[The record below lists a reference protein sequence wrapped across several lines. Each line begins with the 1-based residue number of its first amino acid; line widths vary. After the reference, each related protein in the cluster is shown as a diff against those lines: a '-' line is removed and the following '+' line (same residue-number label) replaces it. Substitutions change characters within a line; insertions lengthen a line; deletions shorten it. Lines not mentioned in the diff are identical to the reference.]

1 MKYMIP
7 VVEAKEIIEQYVTP
21 LPAVKLDLLQAA
33 GCTLAEN
40 IVSNYDIPAFPQSA
54 MDGYAFAF
62 ADYEAHRSL
71 SIHAH
76 VQAGAEDHVQLNKAQ
91 AARIFT
97 GAPVPGNADT
107 VVMQEKVLVQHNEI
121 FIQDDQLTKGLNVRP
136 KGSEISKGQ
145 LGLPEGTRLMPAA
158 LGFLAGIGVTE
169 VMAYPK
175 PVVHIIVTG
184 KELQQQ
190 HEALQYGK
198 VYESNSFTLMA
209 ALQQLHIN
217 DVSKFIVDD
226 DLQLLQQA
234 LEKSLALADLV
245 LLTGGVSVGDYD
257 FVVKANE
264 LCGVIQRFHKIKQR
278 PGKPL
283 YFGTKDQK
291 LIFGL
296 PGNPS
301 SVLTCFYEY
310 VIPAIN
316 KMCFMPASIQQ
327 LQLALAAGYSKK
339 EGLTHFLKGRIID
352 GKAQP
357 LTAQESYRLA
367 SFATADCLIVLE
379 EERSDYTANE
389 VVEVHLLPR

>member
-1 MKYMIP
+1 MIP
-7 VVEAKEIIEQYVTP
+7 VAEAKEIIEQYVAP
-21 LPAVKLDLLQAA
+21 LPPVKMGLLQAA

-40 IVSNYDIPAFPQSA
+40 ISSNYDIPAFPQSA

-62 ADYEAHRSL
+62 ADHEAHRSL
-71 SIHAH
+71 SIQVL
-76 VQAGAEDHVQLNKAQ
+76 VQAGAEEHVQLNNAQ

-97 GAPVPGNADT
+97 GAPVPENADT
-107 VVMQEKVLVQHNEI
+107 VVMQEKVMVQDNEI
-121 FIQDDQLTKGLNVRP
+121 IIQDDQLTKGLNVRP
-136 KGSEISKGQ
+136 KGSEISKGE
-145 LGLPEGTRLMPAA
+145 LALPQGTRLMPAA
-158 LGFLAGIGVTE
+158 LGFLAGIGVTQ

-175 PVVHIIVTG
+175 PVVHIILTG

-198 VYESNSFTLMA
+198 VYESNSFTLIA
-209 ALQQLHIN
+209 ALQQLYIT

-226 DLQLLQQA
+226 DLQLLQQS
-234 LEKSLALADLV
+234 LEKSLHQADIV

-264 LCGVIQRFHKIKQR
+264 LCGVTQRFHKIKQR

-291 LIFGL
+291 LVFGL

-327 LQLALAAGYSKK
+327 LQLPLATAYSKK
-339 EGLTHFLKGRIID
+339 EGLTHFLKGRIIN
-352 GKAQP
+352 GKVQP

-379 EERSDYTANE
+379 EERADYAANE
-389 VVEVHLLPR
+389 VVEVHLLPG